1 MTTTEFIKLI
11 KACKEGRN
19 KMHGLNWESSDP
31 AYIISESELDKIE
44 KVNVEL
50 LEALQ
55 NLVNYKNIFE
65 GYLIAN
71 KSEQANG
78 ISPFI
83 KAEKAIKNA
92 NNIKQI

>member
-11 KACKEGRN
+11 KTCKDGRN
-19 KMHGLNWESSDP
+19 KMHGLNWESSDL

-65 GYLIAN
+65 GYLKAN
-71 KSEQANG
+71 
-78 ISPFI
+78 
-83 KAEKAIKNA
+83 
-92 NNIKQI
+92 QI